1 MQDTAI
7 FLLTVYEEIETQP
20 IDLLKSYWEVNKKK
34 LIWEKLIKA
43 NEKQIL
49 TQASRF
55 RWSDFTPQ
63 YIFKDSQSS

>member
-49 TQASRF
+49 TQVKVQMVRLHS
-55 RWSDFTPQ
+55 TV
-63 YIFKDSQSS
+63 YI

>member
-7 FLLTVYEEIETQP
+7 FLLIVYEEIETQP

-43 NEKQIL
+43 SEKQIL
-49 TQASRF
+49 TQVKVQMVRLHS
-55 RWSDFTPQ
+55 TV
-63 YIFKDSQSS
+63 YI

>member
-43 NEKQIL
+43 SEKQIL
-49 TQASRF
+49 TQVKVQMVRLHS
-55 RWSDFTPQ
+55 TV
-63 YIFKDSQSS
+63 YI